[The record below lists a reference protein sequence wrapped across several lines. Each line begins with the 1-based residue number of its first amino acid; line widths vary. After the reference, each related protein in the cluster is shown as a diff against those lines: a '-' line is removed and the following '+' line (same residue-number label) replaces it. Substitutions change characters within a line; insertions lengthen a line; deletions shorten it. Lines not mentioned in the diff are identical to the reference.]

1 MFPARILPVAGMPS
15 PVRICQP
22 GSPSAT
28 RVWSAGKR
36 QRNYPARRQELGALP
51 GAPAACAGL
60 AACARLMARR
70 PWVPHNISAVNSV
83 SLPELTRTGTHARES
98 RQAVT
103 RNAVKLNVVA
113 RKKSFTEQA
122 AEYSTL
128 AFVLPASTFVGWLLG
143 HLLDKGLGTGYLN
156 IVGLLLGI
164 VGGFVQLIRQ
174 VLRDTH
180 DNDG

>member
-1 MFPARILPVAGMPS
+1 MRRVSSLRQVK
-15 PVRICQP
+15 
-22 GSPSAT
+22 GSPTMGST
-28 RVWSAGKR
+28 GHIGCYPSFMSGIDPQGNLRVMNPAHR
-36 QRNYPARRQELGALP
+36 RNP
-51 GAPAACAGL
+51 
-60 AACARLMARR
+60 
-70 PWVPHNISAVNSV
+70 
-83 SLPELTRTGTHARES
+83 
-98 RQAVT
+98 
-103 RNAVKLNVVA
+103 NAVKLNVVA

>member
-60 AACARLMARR
+60 AACARLKAHQ
-70 PWVPHNISAVNSV
+70 PWVSQNISAVTQV
-83 SLPELTRTGTHARES
+83 S
-98 RQAVT
+98 
-103 RNAVKLNVVA
+103 
-113 RKKSFTEQA
+113 
-122 AEYSTL
+122 
-128 AFVLPASTFVGWLLG
+128 
-143 HLLDKGLGTGYLN
+143 
-156 IVGLLLGI
+156 
-164 VGGFVQLIRQ
+164 
-174 VLRDTH
+174 
-180 DNDG
+180 